1 MIRFLKTLLSER
13 ELYSGEYDL
22 TWKMIQCHE
31 IDILR
36 PGDGSR
42 VSFDWASVKIDE
54 VKAIPR
60 PKPANGERQHYG
72 RKQPAA
78 AHEQRYNSEPAACG
92 VYKRVD
98 KSGERIYVVRQFKP
112 QGESEHVRYAR
123 EIVELRDSQGD
134 RVNAHGEAVRIEEI
148 KAPKMQW
155 SLRADEAM
163 PMADV
168 LALSLQWSNC
178 LICGKSIRVKK
189 SIDRGIGPVCYGRQS
204 ELLGLSEPVSA

>member
-22 TWKMIQCHE
+22 TWKMIECHE

-42 VSFDWASVKIDE
+42 VSFDWASTKIDD

-78 AHEQRYNSEPAACG
+78 AHEQRYNSQPAECG
-92 VYKRVD
+92 LYRRD
-98 KSGERIYVVRQFKP
+98 GRLYIVREFKP
-112 QGESEHVRYAR
+112 QGESERVRFAR
-123 EIVELRDSQGD
+123 ELVPTDARAASRAGLDGESKQLRS
-134 RVNAHGEAVRIEEI
+134 V
-148 KAPKMQW
+148 KAPRMQW
-155 SLRADEAM
+155 SLRADEAVPIDEVEALGIEFGECIICGQPIETAASVKGRHGM
-163 PMADV
+163 GKVCYDKQ
-168 LALSLQWSNC
+168 LAL
-178 LICGKSIRVKK
+178 V
-189 SIDRGIGPVCYGRQS
+189 GR
-204 ELLGLSEPVSA
+204 AA